1 MLSKVNHIALIV
13 SGEPTIDFYKKL
25 GFVELSRKFRPEKN
39 DHLIML
45 SNGNSTLE
53 VFLND
58 HAPQRLC
65 APEAYGCRHIAFE
78 TADLDEIL
86 ETLKDYPQQNIRI
99 NESGAR
105 FVFVTDPDGQPVEF
119 MEVK

>member
-1 MLSKVNHIALIV
+1 MLSKMNHVALIV

-25 GFVELSRKFRPEKN
+25 GFVEQSRKYRADKN
-39 DHLIML
+39 DYLIML
-45 SNGNSTLE
+45 SDGNSSLE

-58 HAPQRLC
+58 HAPARLC
-65 APEAYGCRHIAFE
+65 KPEAYGCRHIAFE
-78 TADLDEIL
+78 TSDLEKVL
-86 ETLKDYPQQNIRI
+86 EVLKDYPQQNIRI
-99 NESGAR
+99 TEEGLR

>member
-1 MLSKVNHIALIV
+1 MLTKMNHVALIV

-25 GFVELSRKFRPEKN
+25 GFVEQSRKYRAEKN
-39 DHLIML
+39 DYLIML
-45 SNGNSTLE
+45 SDGVSTLE

-58 HAPQRLC
+58 HAPARLC
-65 APEAYGCRHIAFE
+65 KPEAYGCRHIAFE
-78 TADLDEIL
+78 TPDLDKIL
-86 ETLKDYPQQNIRI
+86 EVLKDYPQQNIRVT
-99 NESGAR
+99 ESGLR